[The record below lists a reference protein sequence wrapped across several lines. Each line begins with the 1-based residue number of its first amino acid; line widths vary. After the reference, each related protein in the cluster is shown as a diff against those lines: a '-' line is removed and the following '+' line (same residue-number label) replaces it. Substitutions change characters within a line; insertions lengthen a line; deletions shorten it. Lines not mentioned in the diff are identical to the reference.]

1 MEVGLDVAIRV
12 EEVFDE
18 SFFQSVLDN
27 VFDRLSPIP
36 AVFGSA
42 LKPAAMNNLLS
53 ELNVSAVFQVSF
65 SAGVKLDVSFVD
77 FFQDFASNAAPRVTG
92 FMRINEFNI
101 STLAQVDHLS
111 LELFDGLNIT
121 EASMALNI
129 GVGLLE
135 PFELIAVGNYSNAG
149 VGLNIGQLRFE
160 PHGSLAALFPIS
172 ATISGTTQSLQI
184 IFDDN
189 FFDDKE
195 VAVTINFS
203 IS

>member
-53 ELNVSAVFQVSF
+53 ELNVSAVFQVLF

-77 FFQDFASNAAPRVTG
+77 FSK
-92 FMRINEFNI
+92 I
-101 STLAQVDHLS
+101 
-111 LELFDGLNIT
+111 
-121 EASMALNI
+121 
-129 GVGLLE
+129 LLQMLHQE
-135 PFELIAVGNYSNAG
+135 
-149 VGLNIGQLRFE
+149 
-160 PHGSLAALFPIS
+160 
-172 ATISGTTQSLQI
+172 
-184 IFDDN
+184 
-189 FFDDKE
+189 
-195 VAVTINFS
+195 
-203 IS
+203 